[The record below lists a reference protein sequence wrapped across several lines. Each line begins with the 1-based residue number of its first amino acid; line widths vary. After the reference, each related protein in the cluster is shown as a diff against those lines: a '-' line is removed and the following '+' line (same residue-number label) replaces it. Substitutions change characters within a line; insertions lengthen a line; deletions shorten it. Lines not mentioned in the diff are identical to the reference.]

1 MAGAVGRSIVFVVL
15 FVLAVWAIAQLI
27 GFNISLIGTLVSSVV
42 LTIALNGVLYGIRQL
57 RA

>member
-15 FVLAVWAIAQLI
+15 FVLAVWAVAQII

-42 LTIALNGVLYGIRQL
+42 LTIALNGVLYGIRQI
-57 RA
+57 RS